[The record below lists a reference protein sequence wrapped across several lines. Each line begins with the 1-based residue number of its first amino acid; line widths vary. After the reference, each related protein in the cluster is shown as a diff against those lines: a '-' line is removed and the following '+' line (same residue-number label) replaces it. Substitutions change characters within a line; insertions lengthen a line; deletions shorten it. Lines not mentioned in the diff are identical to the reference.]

1 MKANLKVVHTLEIQ
15 DEANVICR
23 FEVVCGSDTNSGAF
37 FVKTTHPMLTT
48 DDEAKATFSKSFRS
62 EESAMANLYREA
74 LMAMSMLHLHGR
86 KGPLFVIEGVTMEET

>member
-1 MKANLKVVHTLEIQ
+1 MNADTRIAHTLEIQ

-23 FEVVCGSDTNSGAF
+23 FEVVCSFDTNSGAF

-62 EESAMANLYREA
+62 KESAMAYLYRES
-74 LMAMSMLHLHGR
+74 LMAMSMFHTQGR
-86 KGPLFVIEGVTMEET
+86 KGPLFVIEGVTLEAE